1 MLNCTGLLQVYLL
14 LALQVLTMG
23 EAYSLEQRLQ
33 LPDCGPAGTAA
44 LQAGTALV
52 LARVD

>member
-1 MLNCTGLLQVYLL
+1 MWNCLAQVYLL

-44 LQAGTALV
+44 LQAGLLCCL
-52 LARVD
+52 LASVY